1 MGREGHGQQITLAC
15 VGSGLS
21 GITTLD
27 LSQPKVV
34 CTFRVHTA
42 QALECSAGALSQV
55 GPALCA
61 LPRYKSLRF
70 LGASQGHRP
79 RWAVHFVH
87 FPGLNSSGNWVLGE
101 HTVPGGLCIL
111 CTSLVLADQFPGCT
125 HEGTVSCVLCVS
137 SGDLISGCET
147 PARYLSSRIPGRGA

>member
-1 MGREGHGQQITLAC
+1 MLFLSRLTCSVVLWRGKEAANKYHWYVWGVLTVDGPHWVCCSPGWCALLKSTL
-15 VGSGLS
+15 LRF
-21 GITTLD
+21 
-27 LSQPKVV
+27 Q
-34 CTFRVHTA
+34 
-42 QALECSAGALSQV
+42 GAL
-55 GPALCA
+55 
-61 LPRYKSLRF
+61 
-70 LGASQGHRP
+70 QGHCSKCTLL
-79 RWAVHFVH
+79 FVH

-125 HEGTVSCVLCVS
+125 HEGTVSGVLCVS